1 MRKLRFIWIVLSAL
15 MLAGACSRLDEQSA
29 ALNIYVRLPEDAAT
43 KASYTDWSTLFS
55 RETRINDLKIWV
67 FLNESTD
74 ASLPAG
80 QLLGYLEPKQLNVVS
95 GSVQKFSVLLDKD
108 VAAKIKKVD
117 VYVLAN
123 SRAIQMQE
131 IGKTTTSAELD
142 ALALSGNRFGI
153 SDTGS
158 PTNTSVVDYEG
169 LPYTAVGKGL
179 TLSGSA
185 TSLSVEN
192 ETLQLVRAVSKV
204 QFVFSQIKLS
214 SGDTPVPFAITG
226 LELDSAQIPEQEY
239 LFNDSANKYKI
250 GGSYV
255 PRTLIFP
262 DLPSKSAI
270 VGNTNP
276 SSYAF
281 DSSTQTAREY
291 QDKIFEALVNGT
303 LTGYAPV
310 YLRESDKALKGRIKY
325 TLGNSTEKTLE
336 FSMSTGESSGEKF
349 TRNSSWVLYFYI
361 NNNALSLSVSYT
373 KWDPVDSYTIIG
385 R

>member
-1 MRKLRFIWIVLSAL
+1 MRKLKFIWIVLSAL
-15 MLAGACSRLDEQSA
+15 MLAGACSRLDEQNA
-29 ALNIYVRLPEDAAT
+29 ALNIYVRLPEDVTT
-43 KASYTDWSTLFS
+43 KAATDWSTLFN

-95 GSVQKFSVLLDKD
+95 GKVQKFTIPLKKEE
-108 VAAKIKKVD
+108 AAKLKKVD

-142 ALALSGNRFGI
+142 ALTLSGNRFGI
-153 SDTGS
+153 SDKGS
-158 PTNTSVVDYEG
+158 PTNTGVIDYQG
-169 LPYTAVGKGL
+169 LPYTAVGKAL
-179 TLSGSA
+179 TLSRSGSNL
-185 TSLSVEN
+185 SLDN

-204 QFVFSQIKLS
+204 QFVFSQIMLS
-214 SGDTPVPFAITG
+214 SGDKPVPFSINW
-226 LELDSAQIPEQEY
+226 LELNSGQIPEQEY

-250 GGSYV
+250 GNEYV
-255 PRTLIFP
+255 PRALTFP
-262 DLPSKSAI
+262 NLPSKNGI

-276 SSYAF
+276 SSYVF
-281 DSSTQTAREY
+281 DSSNETPQEY
-291 QDKIFEALVNGT
+291 QARIYEALVNNT
-303 LTGYAPV
+303 LTGYAPC
-310 YLRESDKALKGRIKY
+310 YLRESDKALTGKINY
-325 TLGNSTEKTLE
+325 TLGTFAPKTLE
-336 FSMSTGESSGEKF
+336 FSMSTGEKF

-361 NNNALSLSVSYT
+361 NNNSLSLSVSYSPWT
-373 KWDPVDSYTIIG
+373 PVDSYTIIG